1 MRRPVDSRLAGAHAA
16 RDADRHAERRR
27 ERPPMT
33 VYESARKVLV
43 PIHKEGW
50 PFIAIAFGV
59 SIALGF
65 LWTPLFWVGLVI
77 TLWVTYFF
85 RDPPRTTPLREG
97 LVVSP
102 ADGRVSLI
110 TNAVPPAELD
120 LPREPMLRISI
131 FMNVFNCHVNR
142 APMTGRIAQ
151 QAYTPGVFLN
161 AELDKASEDNER
173 NALVIEGGEARI
185 AVVQIAGLVARRI
198 VSFVKEG
205 QSIEVGDRFGL
216 IRFGSRLDVYVPIG
230 TKPLVAVGQNAI
242 AGETVLADLRA
253 QEPPRQFKAG

>member
-1 MRRPVDSRLAGAHAA
+1 MSLV
-16 RDADRHAERRR
+16 
-27 ERPPMT
+27 
-33 VYESARKVLV
+33 ESVRKVFV

-50 PFIAIAFGV
+50 PFIAIGAAA

-65 LWTPLFWVGLVI
+65 LAQPLFWIGLVI
-77 TLWVTYFF
+77 TVWICYFF
-85 RDPPRTTPLREG
+85 RDPERTTPVREG

-110 TNAVPPAELD
+110 TTAVPPSGLD
-120 LPREPMLRISI
+120 LPAEPMTRVSI

-142 APMTGRIAQ
+142 APVSGRIARQ
-151 QAYTPGVFLN
+151 VYFPGLFLN

-173 NALVIEGGEARI
+173 NALVIETGSGPI

-198 VSFVKEG
+198 VSFVREG
-205 QSIEVGDRFGL
+205 ETIEAGERFGL
-216 IRFGSRLDVYVPIG
+216 IRFGSRLDVYLPLSAR
-230 TKPLVAVGQNAI
+230 PLVGVGQNAI

-253 QEPPRQFKAG
+253 DEPPRRFRAS